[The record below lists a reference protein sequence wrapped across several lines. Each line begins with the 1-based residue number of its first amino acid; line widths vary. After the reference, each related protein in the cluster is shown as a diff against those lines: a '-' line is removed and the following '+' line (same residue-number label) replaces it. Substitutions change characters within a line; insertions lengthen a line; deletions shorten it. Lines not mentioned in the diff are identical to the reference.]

1 MAEASITK
9 RLSAH
14 LNEVYFVFTRLPKQL
29 SGIAKVLTV
38 TYWRELFTAR
48 ARALHEHREQLLSTL
63 RSWGVRP
70 APCTCEEASQHLND
84 LRHTAKANRGMNVV
98 LERAM
103 RSTRKLG
110 TLVRTRLTEA
120 MHMARSIR
128 EDELAGELERLL
140 EMEKGAQAVLQD
152 EVHK

>member
-1 MAEASITK
+1 MAEANITK

-14 LNEVYFVFTRLPKQL
+14 LNEVYFVFSRLPKQL

-38 TYWRELFTAR
+38 TYWRELFTQR
-48 ARALHEHREQLLSTL
+48 ARALHEHRQQLLSTL
-63 RSWGVRP
+63 RSWGARP
-70 APCTCEEASQHLND
+70 APCTCEEASRHLND

-110 TLVRTRLTEA
+110 TLVRARLSEA

-128 EDELAGELERLL
+128 ENELACELEQLL
-140 EMEKGAQAVLQD
+140 EMEKSAQAQLQD
-152 EVHK
+152 DV

>member
-14 LNEVYFVFTRLPKQL
+14 LNEVYFVFSRLPKQL

-38 TYWRELFTAR
+38 TYWRDLFTAR
-48 ARALHEHREQLLSTL
+48 AQALHEHRQKLLTTL

-70 APCTCEEASQHLND
+70 APCTCEEASHHLND

-110 TLVRTRLTEA
+110 TLVRSRLSEA
-120 MHMARSIR
+120 MHLARSIR
-128 EDELAGELERLL
+128 ENELAHELEQLL
-140 EMEKGAQAVLQD
+140 DMEKDAQSLLQD
-152 EVHK
+152 ELQK